1 MEMLQYEC
9 IDRIAVIRL
18 NNGTTNAINLGL
30 ISALS
35 NTLRRIQDD
44 LNVQCIVLTSAN
56 DKFFSIGF
64 DIPLLYYLSK
74 DKFKEFYLAF
84 NQLCLDLYMCTKPT
98 IASITGHAVAGGCII
113 ALCCDYRYIAEGHK
127 LMGLNEIKL
136 GLPIPYPG
144 DCILRDLVGIR
155 VAREMAETG
164 SFYEPDKLLQIG
176 LVDKV
181 LPLENVQEDS
191 FKKMKALASYSKR
204 AFGLVKRNR
213 VLRIKNEILEHLKEK
228 ERFFIECWHL
238 DETRVR
244 LKEAMEK
251 F

>member
-35 NTLRRIQDD
+35 NKLRGIQDD
-44 LNVQCIVLTSAN
+44 LNVQCVVLTSSN

-84 NQLCLDLYMCTKPT
+84 NQLCLDLYTCTKPT
-98 IASITGHAVAGGCII
+98 IAAITGHAVAGGCII

-144 DCILRDLVGIR
+144 DCILRDLVGTR

-164 SFYEPDKLLQIG
+164 SFYEPEKLLQIG
-176 LVDKV
+176 MVDKV
-181 LPLENVQEDS
+181 LPLENVLAES
-191 FKKMKALASYSKR
+191 FKKMKTLASYSKR
-204 AFGLVKRNR
+204 AVDMVKRNR

-238 DETRVR
+238 DETRTL

>member
-1 MEMLQYEC
+1 
-9 IDRIAVIRL
+9 
-18 NNGTTNAINLGL
+18 
-30 ISALS
+30 
-35 NTLRRIQDD
+35 
-44 LNVQCIVLTSAN
+44 
-56 DKFFSIGF
+56 
-64 DIPLLYYLSK
+64 
-74 DKFKEFYLAF
+74 
-84 NQLCLDLYMCTKPT
+84 
-98 IASITGHAVAGGCII
+98 
-113 ALCCDYRYIAEGHK
+113 
-127 LMGLNEIKL
+127 
-136 GLPIPYPG
+136 
-144 DCILRDLVGIR
+144 
-155 VAREMAETG
+155 MAETG